1 MRPQLISLII
11 HPQIGC
17 ILSCSC
23 LCSSIRRQ
31 GLAFL
36 ARSTMQRR
44 LITRG
49 DVVLRL
55 RVFGLCCSEA
65 GSTCVSFPPNRELSE
80 PFRRSGTLVHI
91 TFYLGL
97 ALSTFYLIKPI
108 RPMISKIITMS
119 FSKSHNGNVCIHI
132 LTYKSKSSIKCA

>member
-1 MRPQLISLII
+1 MRPQLVRLII
-11 HPQIGC
+11 YLQIGC
-17 ILSCSC
+17 ILPCSC

-55 RVFGLCCSEA
+55 RGFGSCCSEA

-108 RPMISKIITMS
+108 YPMISNRITML
-119 FSKSHNGNVCIHI
+119 FSKSHNAKVYMHI
-132 LTYKSKSSIKCA
+132 STYSSNISMKCA